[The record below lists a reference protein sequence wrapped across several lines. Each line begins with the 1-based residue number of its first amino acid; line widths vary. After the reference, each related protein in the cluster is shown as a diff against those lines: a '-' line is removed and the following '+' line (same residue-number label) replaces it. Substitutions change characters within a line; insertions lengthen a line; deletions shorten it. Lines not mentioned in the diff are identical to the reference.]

1 MENFKLSINM
11 TESMGRG
18 VFSKEKIYALEII
31 GVYELLELSEEETSK
46 IKETVIAKYTYKLE
60 KTRDCIALGSAS
72 MLNHSN
78 DPNVN
83 YLISKIDG
91 RNVLVLSAKKEI
103 NPEDQLFI
111 DYSADCEDLD
121 PSFYF

>member
-11 TESMGRG
+11 TEWMGRG
-18 VFSKEKIYALEII
+18 VFSKEKIYAREII
-31 GVYELLELSEEETSK
+31 GVYELLELSDEETSK

-60 KTRDCIALGSAS
+60 KTRDCIALGYAS
-72 MLNHSN
+72 MINHSN

-83 YLISKIDG
+83 YSISKLDG

-103 NPEDQLFI
+103 SPEEQLFI
-111 DYSADCEDLD
+111 DYGADCGNLD
-121 PSFYF
+121 PRIYF